1 MTPKEELSRNQI
13 GTVVLKHLE
22 SRLLENGLAPE
33 SIEDEFDLIKVEIL
47 DSFAFVELV
56 VSVSEDLNLDIDL
69 ADLGDEPFTTF
80 GEIVTAFQR
89 VSSAETGVDA
99 RSVG

>member
-1 MTPKEELSRNQI
+1 MTPKEEFSRNQI

-33 SIEDEFDLIKVEIL
+33 SIEEDFDLIKVEIL

-89 VSSAETGVDA
+89 VISAKTGVDA
-99 RSVG
+99 

>member
-1 MTPKEELSRNQI
+1 MTPKEELSRDQI
-13 GTVVLKHLE
+13 GTAVLKQLK
-22 SRLLENGLAPE
+22 SRLLENGVAPE
-33 SIEDEFDLIKVEIL
+33 SVEDDFDLIRVEIL

-56 VSVSEDLNLDIDL
+56 VGVSEELNLDIDL

-80 GEIVTAFQR
+80 GEIVTAFLR
-89 VSSAETGVDA
+89 ASSAETGVDA

>member
-47 DSFAFVELV
+47 DSFAFVDLV

-89 VSSAETGVDA
+89 VSSAKTGVDA
-99 RSVG
+99 RSAD